1 MVYGIYRHCRNAAW
15 QCLIDFNVTSV
26 PVMLTPIVKKM
37 GIKVIKD
44 SAIHE
49 LRPNESGASIFDGE
63 SWYIVYND
71 SEGRK
76 RNRFTIAH
84 ELGHILLGHE
94 MKDGYY
100 ARSTSPVKPEMETEA
115 DSFAV
120 RLLAPACVLWGL
132 RLHSAEEISELCDI
146 SYSAAKIR
154 EERMKIL
161 YKRNKFLTSPLEKE
175 VFSKFEPF
183 INQKMQENCNSEL
196 KIISE

>member
-1 MVYGIYRHCRNAAW
+1 MVYGMYRHCRDAAW

-26 PVMLTPIVKKM
+26 PVMLTPIVRKM
-37 GIKVIKD
+37 EIKVIKD
-44 SAIHE
+44 SVIHE
-49 LRPNESGASIFDGE
+49 LRHNESGVSIFDGT

-94 MKDGYY
+94 VRDGYY
-100 ARSTSPVKPEMETEA
+100 TRATNPVKPEMEIEA

-120 RLLAPACVLWGL
+120 RFLAPACVLWGL
-132 RLHSAEEISELCDI
+132 NVHSAEEISKLCDI

-154 EERMKIL
+154 EERMKVL
-161 YKRNKFLTSPLEKE
+161 YRRNKFLTSPLERK
-175 VFSKFEPF
+175 VFSRFEPF
-183 INQKMQENCNSEL
+183 INQKIHEDCNFD
-196 KIISE
+196 